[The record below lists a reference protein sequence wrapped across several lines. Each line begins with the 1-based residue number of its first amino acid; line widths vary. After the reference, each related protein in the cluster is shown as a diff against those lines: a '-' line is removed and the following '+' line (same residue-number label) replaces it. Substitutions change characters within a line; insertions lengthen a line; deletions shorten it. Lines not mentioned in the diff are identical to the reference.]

1 MPEPVRVGIVSG
13 VAAGI
18 VLAIF
23 LLSGAMHPVD
33 LLFPG
38 GRSAGA
44 DLVVQD
50 FGPEAVPD
58 RFSYDGQE
66 MYVIAREFPDVESAR
81 GEGIGQFRIRR
92 VLQPLMVW
100 PLPRGDATVLALAL
114 TNVLGLA
121 LAAGALADLSAR
133 HGRDARLGYAA
144 CAALAFPLVITTTE
158 PLAFGLGLLGL
169 ALADRRRFTLA
180 ILAFALAGLGRETA
194 LVMAL
199 AAGLATRLTTAQRG
213 AWRAALAVALVP
225 ITVLVAWMLWLSQAV
240 SSDTLR
246 STALFGFLDLPKLSP
261 LDVTLCTA
269 TIALILVA
277 VWRWRDVP
285 LLALTALGYLGCC
298 AFYIGDQ
305 FQWHGLPRV
314 SAVGVALG
322 LAGLVPRSPTHDEA
336 IALDRPTERDPAVG
350 GQ

>member
-1 MPEPVRVGIVSG
+1 MPEPLRVGIVSG

-18 VLAIF
+18 VLALF

-38 GRSAGA
+38 GRSTGA
-44 DLVVQD
+44 DFIVRD
-50 FGPEAVPD
+50 FGADAVPD

-66 MYVIAREFPDVESAR
+66 MYVIAREFPDLESAR
-81 GEGIGQFRIRR
+81 SEGIGQFRIRR

-100 PLPRGDATVLALAL
+100 PLPKGDATVLALAL

-144 CAALAFPLVITTTE
+144 CAALAFPLIITTTE

-169 ALADRRRFTLA
+169 ALADRQRFALA
-180 ILAFALAGLGRETA
+180 ILAFSLAALGRETA
-194 LVMAL
+194 SVMAL
-199 AAGLATRLTTAQRG
+199 AAGLAIAHRG
-213 AWRAALAVALVP
+213 AWRVALAVALAP
-225 ITVLVAWMLWLSQAV
+225 ITALAAWAVWLSHAV
-240 SSDTLR
+240 ARDTLQ
-246 STALFGFLDLPKLSP
+246 STALFGFLDLPKLGP
-261 LDVTLCTA
+261 LDSTLCVA
-269 TIALILVA
+269 TLSLMVIA

-285 LLALTALGYLGCC
+285 LLALSSLGYLGCC

-322 LAGLVPRSPTHDEA
+322 LASLVPQSLTRQEA
-336 IALDRPTERDPAVG
+336 ITLDGSTYLRSGRPRAMG
-350 GQ
+350 SG